1 MDLSWL
7 RVRVSE
13 ALTFGLLNRRQ
24 WYVHRYICGHELR
37 GWWVADFHG
46 FKRETRFLSE
56 LGRDQL
62 DSYAVAGVILAST
75 APPHVD
81 GSALGRALNSIH
93 VSGQSIQ
100 DALNTFRLLGFD
112 KACAVLR
119 DGVPLEYAY
128 AV

>member
-1 MDLSWL
+1 MDFSWL
-7 RVRVSE
+7 RVRVIE
-13 ALTFGLLNRRQ
+13 ALSFGLLNRRQ
-24 WYVHRYICGHELR
+24 WYVHRYICVQELR
-37 GWWVADFHG
+37 GWWVVDFRG

-56 LGRDQL
+56 LGRDRL
-62 DSYAVAGVILAST
+62 DSYAAAGVILAST
-75 APPHVD
+75 AAPCVD

-100 DALNTFRLLGFD
+100 DALNTFRLLGFE
-112 KACAVLR
+112 KACAALR